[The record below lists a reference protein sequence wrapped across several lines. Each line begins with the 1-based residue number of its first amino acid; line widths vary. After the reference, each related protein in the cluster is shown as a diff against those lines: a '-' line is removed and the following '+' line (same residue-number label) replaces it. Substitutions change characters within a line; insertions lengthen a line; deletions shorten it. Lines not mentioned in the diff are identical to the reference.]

1 MKKKLFFTLASFIA
15 AGTLNAQIVTNGGFN
30 GSTGFIQTSSAGA
43 PWQKGCAYNSGVSNQ
58 SMNHPEVKQ
67 NAGNNYVELTGDY
80 DAYQGN
86 PYINMESVAQ
96 YVGPLAAGEYTVTF
110 DARNYLQTGG
120 NPGLQLMVSL
130 KNYTGCSWEP
140 TAPPNAEQLTE
151 YVTMPLAYNFN
162 SYSVTFCIPQNL
174 HNQLTILEFGAM
186 HQFDHSISC
195 DGKIDLDNVAMNPV
209 THSYD
214 LAFDYDIDCLTGIV
228 KVKPNSALSPDLYD
242 MFILVENNPND
253 PNNQSDVG
261 DVTHDQIAWW
271 GYNVD
276 AQGWYTFSVPLDQ
289 GKNYYIKRGIWGD
302 CMNWVETRKFN
313 VELTPDQFNGN
324 FTYSISC
331 NEMLEPKLTV
341 TGADQQGKNPHHMF
355 ILIQYFPGTNN
366 PEQQIETINW
376 WQQSNAS
383 NYQYQQGPFTF
394 NHVLDPNAHYYV
406 KRGVWDA
413 CTPWAET
420 RKYNITAEVCNP
432 NEVCDMFIT
441 SLQPPCWDMCGGG
454 EWFGEFQISPNSVC
468 YNAIDYVVFNTVN
481 NYPFGPTF
489 TDYSAPYSVP
499 YCTSGNYYVTATI
512 HYLNGTTSTAS
523 YYQQGCNSKY
533 PMKSAMEE
541 EVHSEEIT
549 LYPNPATDV
558 LNIETTLDI
567 DAIQVYS
574 AGGKLIET
582 YTEKHMDVSRLEKGY
597 YFIHLLKDGTV
608 LSTQT
613 FTKQ

>member
-1 MKKKLFFTLASFIA
+1 MKKNFFLSCLCVIT
-15 AGTLNAQIVTNGGFN
+15 AGFSHAQIVSDAGFD
-30 GSTGFIQTSSAGA
+30 GATGTLESPNVA
-43 PWQKGCAYNSGVSNQ
+43 PSWYKGCANNTLAT
-58 SMNHPEVKQ
+58 P
-67 NAGNNYVELTGDY
+67 AGNNPVVTS
-80 DAYQGN
+80 ASGN
-86 PYINMESVAQ
+86 NFLRLSGSFTPGYGFNMSSAAQ
-96 YVGPLAAGEYTVTF
+96 DIAPLSSGEYVLTF
-110 DARNYLQTGG
+110 DSKNQVQSSSSTG
-120 NPGLQLMVSL
+120 LKLMIEL
-130 KNYTGCSWEP
+130 KNYQGCSWLNPQP
-140 TAPPNAEQLTE
+140 TDQVMTE
-151 YVTMPLAYNFN
+151 FLEVPMGSSFN
-162 SYSVTFCIPQNL
+162 QYSVTFCIPQSLN
-174 HNQLTILEFGAM
+174 NVMNTIEFGGTPINPT
-186 HQFDHSISC
+186 SNLS
-195 DGKIDLDNVAMNPV
+195 DGNLDIDNVVLTKVNR
-209 THSYD
+209 TYD

-253 PNNQSDVG
+253 PNNQSDAG

-276 AQGWYTFSVPLDQ
+276 AQGWYTFSAPLDQ

-302 CMNWVETRKFN
+302 CMSWVEARKFN

-324 FTYSISC
+324 FTYSITC
-331 NEMLEPKLTV
+331 NENLESKLTV
-341 TGADQQGKNPHHMF
+341 TGANQQGKNPHHMF

-394 NHVLDPNAHYYV
+394 NHVLTPGAHYYV

-420 RKYNITAEVCNP
+420 RQYNIVADACDP
-432 NEVCDMFIT
+432 SGMCDMYIT

-489 TDYSAPYSVP
+489 TDYTAPYSVP

-523 YYQQGCNSKY
+523 YYQQGCFQKY
-533 PMKSAMEE
+533 PMKSALEDTPNP
-541 EVHSEEIT
+541 EEIS

-558 LNIETTLDI
+558 LNIET
-567 DAIQVYS
+567 DAEFDVIQVYS
-574 AGGKLIET
+574 AEGKLIET
-582 YTEKHMDVSRLEKGY
+582 YTEKQIDVSQLENGY
-597 YFIHLLKDGTV
+597 YFINVVKDGTV
-608 LSTQT
+608 LNTEP
-613 FTKQ
+613 FNKQ